1 MTATDNRTYR
11 NGPNP
16 FHAVMLAGSTPLFLG
31 AMLCDYAYST
41 TYHIQWATFASWL
54 NVGGLVF
61 TGLALLCAIIGFF
74 RSSHRGLALMIYPA
88 LLLLTWILAF
98 VNALAHA
105 RDAWAMMPAGF
116 ALSIVVVLLAG
127 TATWVGFSR
136 LGAGGKP

>member
-1 MTATDNRTYR
+1 MKASHEHSYR
-11 NGPNP
+11 HGLHPL
-16 FHAVMLAGSTPLFLG
+16 HTVLLVGTLPLFIG

-41 TYHIQWATFASWL
+41 SYHIQWATFASWL
-54 NVGGLVF
+54 NIGGLVF
-61 TGLALLCAIIGFF
+61 TGLAFFCSIVGFF
-74 RSSHRGLALMIYPA
+74 HAADRNLALMIYPA
-88 LLLLTWILAF
+88 LLLLTWILAL

-136 LGAGGKP
+136 LGTGVRS

>member
-1 MTATDNRTYR
+1 MKASSEHTYPR
-11 NGPNP
+11 RLHPL
-16 FHAVMLAGSTPLFLG
+16 HTVLLAGTLPLFIG

-41 TYHIQWATFASWL
+41 SYHIQWATFASWL

-61 TGLALLCAIIGFF
+61 TGLAFLCSIVGFF
-74 RSSHRGLALMIYPA
+74 RGADRNLALMIYPA
-88 LLLLTWILAF
+88 LLLLTWILAL

-136 LGAGGKP
+136 LGTGVKS

>member
-1 MTATDNRTYR
+1 MKASNEHTYR
-11 NGPNP
+11 SGLHPI
-16 FHAVMLAGSTPLFLG
+16 HAVFLVGTLPLFLG

-54 NVGGLVF
+54 NVGGLIF
-61 TGLALLCAIIGFF
+61 TGLAFLCAIIGFF
-74 RSSHRGLALMIYPA
+74 RSPHRSMVRLIYPA

-136 LGAGGKP
+136 LGAGGKS

>member
-1 MTATDNRTYR
+1 VTASSTHTYR
-11 NGPNP
+11 SGLHPL
-16 FHAVMLAGSTPLFLG
+16 HAVLLGGTFPLFLG

-54 NVGGLVF
+54 NVGGLIF
-61 TGLALLCAIIGFF
+61 TGFAFLFAIIGFF
-74 RSSHRGLALMIYPA
+74 RSSHRNMVRLVYPA
-88 LLLLTWILAF
+88 LLLITLILGF
-98 VNALAHA
+98 INALAHA

-136 LGAGGKP
+136 LGNGGKP